1 MVRLRRYIKVWFFEV
16 KYGNNCIV
24 GGHFYSREEMYEWFS
39 SMLKYYTFKDKFYDL
54 RIWYGKEEEE

>member
-1 MVRLRRYIKVWFFEV
+1 MWFFEV
-16 KYGNNCIV
+16 KYGNNCMV

-54 RIWYGKEEEE
+54 RIWFDKETGEE